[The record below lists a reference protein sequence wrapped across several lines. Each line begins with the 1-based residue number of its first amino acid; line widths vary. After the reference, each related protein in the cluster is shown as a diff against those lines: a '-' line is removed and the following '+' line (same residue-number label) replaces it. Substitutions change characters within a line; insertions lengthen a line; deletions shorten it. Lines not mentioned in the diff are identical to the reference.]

1 MADTRGPY
9 EEVRF
14 YCEGTI
20 LMAEVFTG
28 PLICCSKTNDLIDLT
43 WIV

>member
-1 MADTRGPY
+1 MADTSGPY
-9 EEVRF
+9 YEVKF

-28 PLICCSKTNDLIDLT
+28 PLIGCSKTNE
-43 WIV
+43 